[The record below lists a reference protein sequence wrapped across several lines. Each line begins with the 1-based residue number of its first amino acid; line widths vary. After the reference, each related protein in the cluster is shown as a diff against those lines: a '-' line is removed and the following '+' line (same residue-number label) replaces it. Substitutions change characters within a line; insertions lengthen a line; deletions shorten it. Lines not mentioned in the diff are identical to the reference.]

1 VDIYARSLTFFSLDS
16 RQRKKQHTERLEEE
30 KKHYTSIITELE
42 EELRELRHQEAQ
54 WLHEKDGW
62 ATSQQRYKEYV
73 DTLVMEKEE
82 MVRCHTIETGELRK
96 KNTILME
103 QLQRL
108 ESTAMS
114 TAPSSTGFSAD
125 FSDFDHLTMDSS
137 PWDNFSIA
145 NDFSLESD
153 PTPGTSMAV
162 APKHPKAVVKD
173 DDKAAASGFLLMLLL
188 CGAWVAS
195 RGPMVSTNVLPVM
208 PEDMR
213 VASATVL
220 DHIYKDAGIQ
230 LQEGPCT
237 TQHAMG
243 TVATSAPPRE
253 RKTTLSAFEIASLS
267 TAPLDT
273 LHHQLTVANGHQ
285 LRDQAFSLTPSQ
297 YNQLSSDGSY
307 EHKQAPDFR
316 TGRNIQNVLAAVR
329 TASEGSAADVYTRSL
344 MWEKIPKEVV
354 KDFARMIAESNT
366 NPHTQWKSEPLN

>member
-1 VDIYARSLTFFSLDS
+1 
-16 RQRKKQHTERLEEE
+16 
-30 KKHYTSIITELE
+30 
-42 EELRELRHQEAQ
+42 
-54 WLHEKDGW
+54 
-62 ATSQQRYKEYV
+62 
-73 DTLVMEKEE
+73 

-96 KNTILME
+96 KTTILME

-230 LQEGPCT
+230 LQEAPCT
-237 TQHAMG
+237 TQHALE
-243 TVATSAPPRE
+243 TAATSAPPLE

-267 TAPLDT
+267 NAPLDA
-273 LHHQLTVANGHQ
+273 LHHQLTVANGNQ
-285 LRDQAFSLTPSQ
+285 LIDQAFSLTPSQ

-307 EHKQAPDFR
+307 EHKQAPDLR

-329 TASEGSAADVYTRSL
+329 TASEGSAADVYMRSL
-344 MWEKIPKEVV
+344 MWDKIPKEVV
-354 KDFARMIAESNT
+354 KDFARMIAESNA
-366 NPHTQWKSEPLN
+366 NPPNQWKSEPLS

>member
-1 VDIYARSLTFFSLDS
+1 MFANFCSLDS

-30 KKHYTSIITELE
+30 KKHFNSIISDLE

-54 WLHEKDGW
+54 WLHEKEGW

-145 NDFSLESD
+145 NDFSIESD

-162 APKHPKAVVKD
+162 TPKHPKPTVKD

-195 RGPMVSTNVLPVM
+195 RGSIVSTSVLPVM
-208 PEDMR
+208 PEEMR
-213 VASATVL
+213 VASATIL

-230 LQEGPCT
+230 LQEAPCT
-237 TQHAMG
+237 QHSMDAA
-243 TVATSAPPRE
+243 TTSASPRE

-267 TAPLDT
+267 NTPLDT
-273 LHHQLTVANGHQ
+273 LHHQLTAPNENQ

-307 EHKQAPDFR
+307 EHKQAPEFR

-344 MWEKIPKEVV
+344 MWDKIPKDVV
-354 KDFARMIAESNT
+354 KDFARMIAEGNA
-366 NPHTQWKSEPLN
+366 NP